1 MSVFSGGP
9 SIYQSL
15 STDGDDS
22 SSKIWGKFCI
32 DSELIISSNATQ
44 PIRTFSSNL
53 DREPSNLNFRY
64 LTCPS
69 ACFVLQCGDF
79 CTT

>member
-32 DSELIISSNATQ
+32 DSELIISSNARQ
-44 PIRTFSSNL
+44 PIRTFSSN
-53 DREPSNLNFRY
+53 
-64 LTCPS
+64 
-69 ACFVLQCGDF
+69 Q
-79 CTT
+79 